1 MQWCSTGCLVASY
14 HQSGNVGSG
23 PRVAA
28 GSSHTSARAS
38 DSPSAENFSVSVQM
52 RRVHARAWMDFFRLG
67 KRIKSFCHRTSLYH
81 GPMVHWT
88 IAWYERINALQIN
101 QLLPRICNTDLAATL
116 GSFKI
121 FPRNCLGL
129 ESSPNLFNMVCHR
142 PTSPDI
148 FLQVMQTLQLT
159 KLATQP
165 TVQSSVNP

>member
-1 MQWCSTGCLVASY
+1 
-14 HQSGNVGSG
+14 
-23 PRVAA
+23 
-28 GSSHTSARAS
+28 
-38 DSPSAENFSVSVQM
+38 M

-142 PTSPDI
+142 PTSPGI

-165 TVQSSVNP
+165 TVQSSVNPWNFWSSQSKFIVSHMQPMISDQCFFSEANKLISLNYW